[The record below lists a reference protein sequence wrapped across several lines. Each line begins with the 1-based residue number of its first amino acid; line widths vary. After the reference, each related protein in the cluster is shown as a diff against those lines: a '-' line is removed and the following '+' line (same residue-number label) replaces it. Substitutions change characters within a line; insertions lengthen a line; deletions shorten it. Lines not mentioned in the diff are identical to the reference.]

1 MVIAKWKCSEVET
14 LQLLYHAVIQ
24 LCQCLQGRLSFKCVW
39 HGAITP
45 LISFYPLPPLFV
57 SVSLTFPSSSFA
69 PQISSFVW
77 KVTKQLRQIYAV
89 LAVPPLF
96 LLPSLFYLTRLSLL
110 FSTLSLSLIS
120 PPVQTL
126 ALCLAMPLSFL
137 GTSPALDY
145 PLRVIL
151 LVELSPS
158 CCLKPWHISQLNDD
172 MKKAKTMCILQK
184 NTWQSQAFKSCCAQ
198 RSS

>member
-45 LISFYPLPPLFV
+45 LISFYPPPPLFV

-77 KVTKQLRQIYAV
+77 KVTKQLRQNLCCASC
-89 LAVPPLF
+89 ASSFPPPLSF
-96 LLPSLFYLTRLSLL
+96 LPDKALLT
-110 FSTLSLSLIS
+110 FSISLSLIS